1 MDSGENYMSNLNIYW
16 PCKKDRV
23 REIGLGATQFY
34 RFDGDVFVNKTD
46 LNWVGLELEVLYSNE
61 HINYLS
67 ASSTELNCNYLVDRL
82 SILTS
87 RGRWLQ
93 LGLDQEIYPFY
104 YGNRFGFKI
113 PEVIA
118 LGSPWL
124 NDTHTRV
131 VVSSDTESLKVTI
144 LK

>member
-1 MDSGENYMSNLNIYW
+1 MSNLNIFW
-16 PCKKDRV
+16 PEKKPSV
-23 REIGLGATQFY
+23 NEIGLGATQFY

-46 LNWVGLELEVLYSNE
+46 LCWQGFEVELLYSNE
-61 HINYLS
+61 DINFLS

-87 RGRWLQ
+87 RGRWLR
-93 LGLDQEIYPFY
+93 LGLEQEVYPFY

-113 PEVIA
+113 PEVIN

-124 NDTHTRV
+124 NESHTRV
-131 VVSSDTESLKVTI
+131 VVASDNDSLTVTI
-144 LK
+144 MK